1 MQTHVRHLLAAAF
14 VFLILLALGPPL
26 ATAQAPGSIAG
37 VVVEAETG
45 DPLPGANVAIA
56 GTTTGTSTDLN
67 GTYTLKG
74 LDPGT
79 YDIVFSF
86 IGFQTK
92 TVQGV
97 EVQAGQTTPLDIDLA
112 AETAELDEVI
122 VTAEAARNSEAG
134 LLKKRQKAAAMSDAI
149 SAEAMS
155 QSGAGD
161 AADAMEQVT
170 GASVVDGK
178 YVYVRG
184 LGGRY
189 ASTQLN
195 GIDLPSSD
203 PSKKSVQF
211 DLFPTDLLD
220 NVVTLKTFT
229 PDRPG
234 NFSGGLVDIGTKSF
248 PQNFSFSFSSSI
260 SVNLKTHFD
269 EGFLTYA
276 GGQFDWL
283 GFDDG
288 TRAVPSMLGALAP
301 KDIPDRPI
309 FVDAGAE
316 AEQYS
321 EWSRS
326 FNGVMTPTTRLAPIN
341 RSTSLSLGNQTDVG
355 GRPLGYVLSLS
366 YDQSSS
372 FYDDGET
379 GRFELG
385 GSFDDLDELIF
396 LRDQK
401 ATEEATIG
409 GIANFT
415 YKATPNHELGLNTL
429 YTHTGQAT
437 TRLQQGRWTEA
448 SPDDVFTNRTLL
460 FEERD
465 VLSVQ
470 LRGKSLFRGLGNAL
484 VEWNGSYGRT
494 SQEEP
499 DRRFFASIARIQ
511 ASGDT
516 LYSAFDQGLRPPARL
531 FRDLKEDKYTGS
543 LDVTVPVTFAGRQG
557 EIKLGGAYD
566 TAERDFSERSFSFN
580 EPEFGSSVRFTGDAD
595 SFFDRANR
603 GIVGGSPDDP
613 VFGLTI
619 DDQTNDFSSYVGE
632 RTIGA
637 GYVMAEV
644 PVGERLRI
652 IGGARLEATDLSVQ
666 ATADSAGGFQTTD
679 LLPRS
684 TWCTR

>member
-14 VFLILLALGPPL
+14 VSLVFAALGPPL

-67 GTYTLKG
+67 GTYTIKG
-74 LDPGT
+74 LAPGT
-79 YDIVFSF
+79 YDVVFSF

-134 LLKKRQKAAAMSDAI
+134 LLKKRQKAAAVSDAI

-316 AEQYS
+316 AEQ
-321 EWSRS
+321 
-326 FNGVMTPTTRLAPIN
+326 
-341 RSTSLSLGNQTDVG
+341 
-355 GRPLGYVLSLS
+355 
-366 YDQSSS
+366 
-372 FYDDGET
+372 
-379 GRFELG
+379 
-385 GSFDDLDELIF
+385 
-396 LRDQK
+396 
-401 ATEEATIG
+401 
-409 GIANFT
+409 
-415 YKATPNHELGLNTL
+415 
-429 YTHTGQAT
+429 
-437 TRLQQGRWTEA
+437 
-448 SPDDVFTNRTLL
+448 
-460 FEERD
+460 
-465 VLSVQ
+465 
-470 LRGKSLFRGLGNAL
+470 
-484 VEWNGSYGRT
+484 
-494 SQEEP
+494 
-499 DRRFFASIARIQ
+499 
-511 ASGDT
+511 
-516 LYSAFDQGLRPPARL
+516 
-531 FRDLKEDKYTGS
+531 
-543 LDVTVPVTFAGRQG
+543 
-557 EIKLGGAYD
+557 
-566 TAERDFSERSFSFN
+566 
-580 EPEFGSSVRFTGDAD
+580 
-595 SFFDRANR
+595 
-603 GIVGGSPDDP
+603 
-613 VFGLTI
+613 
-619 DDQTNDFSSYVGE
+619 
-632 RTIGA
+632 
-637 GYVMAEV
+637 
-644 PVGERLRI
+644 
-652 IGGARLEATDLSVQ
+652 
-666 ATADSAGGFQTTD
+666 
-679 LLPRS
+679 
-684 TWCTR
+684 